1 MQPRRNVVQHL
12 IPWDAHVISIQVE
25 NAALELSALG
35 AAVHI
40 PLEVDIQMLFP
51 RTRLVT
57 EWARDI
63 IGTLP
68 IRRLWDGQQGKYIGH
83 LIAKFNGT
91 LLSG

>member
-68 IRRLWDGQQGKYIGH
+68 IRRLWDGQQGQYIGH
-83 LIAKFNGT
+83 LIAKFLGT